1 MLTKE
6 QLKVVNAAYDALA
19 PIANRSAMI
28 DTRNMAKILMRVIE
42 DFRGDE
48 KKTELPSFH
57 HT

>member
-6 QLKVVNAAYDALA
+6 NLKALDDAYTALA

-28 DTRNMAKILMRVIE
+28 DTRNMAKIGMRLIE
-42 DFRGDE
+42 ELRGDE

-57 HT
+57 HQ